1 MPKISFRILSTAA
14 QRDEIEQDFRTLID
28 SFGPRLDAELAVKT
42 GLTPDPE
49 LETTWVELFGETS
62 EDDPTSG
69 TTLDVA
75 VANYEGGS
83 ISGLAMQFA
92 HLLTVIEDE
101 PAEPLLREVK
111 DDPGTPRVPWH
122 LEVAP

>member
-92 HLLTVIEDE
+92 HLLTAIEDE

-122 LEVAP
+122 LEVSP

>member
-1 MPKISFRILSTAA
+1 MSTAA